1 MPSSGYAA
9 IALENAN
16 LYRSVETK
24 ALELER
30 LKIYT
35 ENIIESINIAVL
47 ALDLSG
53 IITSCNRAFEE
64 LYGIGRSQILGANV
78 ANLLARDVITSIQEA
93 AGTAGWELKTAAN
106 IFKLYVQ
113 NRKNEKLIVNAEH
126 HPADRFDGSEFRM
139 PDCDGQ
145 HHGKGPA

>member
-1 MPSSGYAA
+1 MRSRAMPR

-53 IITSCNRAFEE
+53 VITSCNRAFEE
-64 LYGIGRSQILGANV
+64 LYGIDRSQIQGANV

-93 AGTAGWELKTAAN
+93 AGTAGWESEDDRQYFQALPAKPQKREADR
-106 IFKLYVQ
+106 Q
-113 NRKNEKLIVNAEH
+113 SEH

-139 PDCDGQ
+139 PDRDGQ